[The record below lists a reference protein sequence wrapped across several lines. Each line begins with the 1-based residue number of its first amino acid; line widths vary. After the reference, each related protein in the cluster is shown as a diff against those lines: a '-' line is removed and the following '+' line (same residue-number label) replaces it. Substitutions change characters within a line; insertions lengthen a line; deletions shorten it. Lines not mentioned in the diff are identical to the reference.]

1 MVASSLPVSGAV
13 IPTTISGVVRD
24 SRGTP
29 QLGAMVQLMAADSTV
44 VAQVYTN
51 LRGSFAFEHIL
62 PGVYQVKATGDSFL
76 PTLRENLS
84 VRANSKTV
92 VNLTLNT
99 LFEAIQWLPV
109 EPRSPEEP
117 SDDWK
122 WTLRSSSNR
131 PLLRFLEDGPLVVV
145 TGENAQSAPQ
155 LEARVLVTGSS
166 REFAQSGPHN
176 AFEIERSSA
185 SGGHM
190 ILRANLG
197 PQLPGGSDYVAA
209 YQQQLGPNREIRT
222 AVAFEQTPQIQ
233 TENGPRSFQTVD
245 FRSAQTVNLSPNLKA
260 EVGDQIQSIEGAGK
274 LVSSE
279 PFAALEWHAAGAS
292 VTYSVATSP
301 DMQNAEEIADT
312 DRLQPSFSEVNGGL
326 RVEHGV
332 HQELRVEDDE
342 ASLRTLAAFY
352 HDRIQN
358 PIVEGGGAPS
368 QENYAEGNVL
378 YDPFSQVMRAAG
390 PGYSTAGFRLGLA
403 HRVRSSTWASASY
416 ASGRALTSPAPNSP
430 LTVNQALYSLNAR
443 RSQTATAA
451 LNGTVNSTG
460 THWRASYRW
469 QPADTVNSVD
479 LFDNTSQD
487 DFLSI
492 LIRQPIACGRL
503 LPNGTEALIAVRNLL
518 AEGYRPFLTP
528 DGNTLYFAQAGRSI
542 QAGLSFSF

>member
-1 MVASSLPVSGAV
+1 MVASLLPVSGAV

-76 PTLRENLS
+76 PTLRENLR

-166 REFAQSGPHN
+166 RDFAQSGPHN

-185 SGGHM
+185 NGGHL

-197 PQLPGGSDYVAA
+197 PQLPDGSDYVAA

-233 TENGPRSFQTVD
+233 TGQ
-245 FRSAQTVNLSPNLKA
+245 RSAEFS
-260 EVGDQIQSIEGAGK
+260 DRW
-274 LVSSE
+274 SS
-279 PFAALEWHAAGAS
+279 A
-292 VTYSVATSP
+292 
-301 DMQNAEEIADT
+301 
-312 DRLQPSFSEVNGGL
+312 
-326 RVEHGV
+326 
-332 HQELRVEDDE
+332 
-342 ASLRTLAAFY
+342 
-352 HDRIQN
+352 
-358 PIVEGGGAPS
+358 APS
-368 QENYAEGNVL
+368 
-378 YDPFSQVMRAAG
+378 R
-390 PGYSTAGFRLGLA
+390 
-403 HRVRSSTWASASY
+403 
-416 ASGRALTSPAPNSP
+416 
-430 LTVNQALYSLNAR
+430 
-443 RSQTATAA
+443 
-451 LNGTVNSTG
+451 
-460 THWRASYRW
+460 
-469 QPADTVNSVD
+469 
-479 LFDNTSQD
+479 
-487 DFLSI
+487 
-492 LIRQPIACGRL
+492 
-503 LPNGTEALIAVRNLL
+503 
-518 AEGYRPFLTP
+518 
-528 DGNTLYFAQAGRSI
+528 
-542 QAGLSFSF
+542 